1 MYTCLSRGSSVE
13 GTIIIQ
19 SFDFSKLIGGISG
32 SLRQEFRE
40 LELLDEITKLR
51 YLGNISP
58 KVVGITR
65 NELIHSFRQWKGEN
79 HMPNS
84 LHAALQWDH
93 SNPFPIE
100 PVTEDSPWTVINNT
114 KKSELIDEQATTN
127 INQKFKRN
135 VTAFV
140 PEQGSK
146 PVTVST
152 KYRKF
157 FSSQHLQQN
166 GISVICL

>member
-1 MYTCLSRGSSVE
+1 MPDMAHFKPSQVPVVPKFAITDFASQDHTRPNNVCDLQNCRSHQSVYTCLSRGSSVE

-19 SFDFSKLIGGISG
+19 SFDSSKLTRGISG

-84 LHAALQWDH
+84 LHAALQLVIH
-93 SNPFPIE
+93 S
-100 PVTEDSPWTVINNT
+100 
-114 KKSELIDEQATTN
+114 LL
-127 INQKFKRN
+127 
-135 VTAFV
+135 
-140 PEQGSK
+140 
-146 PVTVST
+146 
-152 KYRKF
+152 
-157 FSSQHLQQN
+157 SQSQEIVHAL
-166 GISVICL
+166 